1 MLGNL
6 CIVDI
11 KGHLTEAMERVEEIS
26 QHSVESTAEI
36 SASTEKQATGVES
49 ILKSMEN
56 VQGGMEKLSG
66 VLNANTEEKA

>member
-36 SASTEKQATGVES
+36 RASTEKWKPV
-49 ILKSMEN
+49 
-56 VQGGMEKLSG
+56 
-66 VLNANTEEKA
+66 